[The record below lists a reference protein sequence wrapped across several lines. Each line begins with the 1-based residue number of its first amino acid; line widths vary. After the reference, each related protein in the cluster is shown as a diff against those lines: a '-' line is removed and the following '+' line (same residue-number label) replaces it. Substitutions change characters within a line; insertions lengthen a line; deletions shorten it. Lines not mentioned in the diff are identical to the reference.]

1 MLAPYLYV
9 VFMGSERSVI
19 ITGAMSLLISFRKIL
34 TQFLTHR
41 ALFSLPKRACVLVTI
56 ILKEGRLYAV
66 LQCVLAIV
74 KYNFFTLFSFSISSY
89 LCFLFFFNVL
99 SFRFYLASLAP
110 LQLSPEVL
118 LSSQSYDICC
128 RMYQAF

>member
-19 ITGAMSLLISFRKIL
+19 TSTGAMSLLISFRKIL

-41 ALFSLPKRACVLVTI
+41 ALFSLPKRACVLVKI

-66 LQCVLAIV
+66 VQCVLTIV
-74 KYNFFTLFSFSISSY
+74 KYNFFALFSFSISGY
-89 LCFLFFFNVL
+89 RVFNVL

-110 LQLSPEVL
+110 LQLSP
-118 LSSQSYDICC
+118 
-128 RMYQAF
+128 

>member
-41 ALFSLPKRACVLVTI
+41 ALFSLPKRACVL
-56 ILKEGRLYAV
+56 EGRLYAV
-66 LQCVLAIV
+66 VQCVLAIV
-74 KYNFFTLFSFSISSY
+74 KYNFFALFSFSISSY
-89 LCFLFFFNVL
+89 LGFLFFF
-99 SFRFYLASLAP
+99 
-110 LQLSPEVL
+110 
-118 LSSQSYDICC
+118 
-128 RMYQAF
+128 

>member
-9 VFMGSERSVI
+9 VFMGSEWSVI

-34 TQFLTHR
+34 TQFLAHR

-66 LQCVLAIV
+66 VQCVLATV

-89 LCFLFFFNVL
+89 LGFLFFFFNVFP
-99 SFRFYLASLAP
+99 FRFYLSSLAP
-110 LQLSPEVL
+110 LQLSP
-118 LSSQSYDICC
+118 
-128 RMYQAF
+128 

>member
-34 TQFLTHR
+34 TQCLTHR

-66 LQCVLAIV
+66 VQCVLAIV
-74 KYNFFTLFSFSISSY
+74 KYNFFALFSFSISSY
-89 LCFLFFFNVL
+89 LRFLSSFFFL
-99 SFRFYLASLAP
+99 MCFPLDSIWLA
-110 LQLSPEVL
+110 
-118 LSSQSYDICC
+118 
-128 RMYQAF
+128 

>member
-1 MLAPYLYV
+1 MAPYLYV

-66 LQCVLAIV
+66 VQCVLAIG
-74 KYNFFTLFSFSISSY
+74 KYNFFALFSFSISSY
-89 LCFLFFFNVL
+89 LGFLFFFNVFP
-99 SFRFYLASLAP
+99 FRFYLASLAP
-110 LQLSPEVL
+110 LQLSP
-118 LSSQSYDICC
+118 
-128 RMYQAF
+128 

>member
-1 MLAPYLYV
+1 
-9 VFMGSERSVI
+9 MGSERSVI

-66 LQCVLAIV
+66 VQCVLAIV
-74 KYNFFTLFSFSISSY
+74 KYNFLALFSFSISSY
-89 LCFLFFFNVL
+89 LGFLFFFL
-99 SFRFYLASLAP
+99 MCFPLDSICLA
-110 LQLSPEVL
+110 
-118 LSSQSYDICC
+118 
-128 RMYQAF
+128 

>member
-41 ALFSLPKRACVLVTI
+41 ALFSLPKRACVLVKI

-66 LQCVLAIV
+66 VQCVLTIV
-74 KYNFFTLFSFSISSY
+74 KYNFFALCSFSISGY
-89 LCFLFFFNVL
+89 RVFFFFFFL
-99 SFRFYLASLAP
+99 MCFPLDSIWLA
-110 LQLSPEVL
+110 
-118 LSSQSYDICC
+118 
-128 RMYQAF
+128 

>member
-41 ALFSLPKRACVLVTI
+41 ALFSLPKRACVLVKI
-56 ILKEGRLYAV
+56 ILKEGRLYTV
-66 LQCVLAIV
+66 VQCVLTIV
-74 KYNFFTLFSFSISSY
+74 KYNFFALFSFSISGY
-89 LCFLFFFNVL
+89 RVFFFFFFFL
-99 SFRFYLASLAP
+99 MCFPLDSIWLA
-110 LQLSPEVL
+110 
-118 LSSQSYDICC
+118 
-128 RMYQAF
+128 